1 MWRVESFLTQS
12 SSCCIKNHYLYLHIL
27 STAMHSCLI
36 FFYQATSINLM
47 IGDLLITCFQGV
59 QKEASGMKWVNEEHN
74 LSITSTSSSFITIAD
89 MAYFRVI
96 TSITSKKKKIQ
107 HDTMIKAHEF
117 RWNLYSRKT
126 SLFRKYTGTINLISI
141 ATETMIS
148 TMTAKKLILLAFTTY
163 VG

>member
-1 MWRVESFLTQS
+1 MFPLSIKWRKSWKNKLLWRVESFLTQS

-74 LSITSTSSSFITIAD
+74 LFITSTSSSFITIAD

-96 TSITSKKKKIQ
+96 TSITSKKKKKINMTQWSKPTNLGETYTAERQAFLENIQ
-107 HDTMIKAHEF
+107 AQLT
-117 RWNLYSRKT
+117 
-126 SLFRKYTGTINLISI
+126 LFQ
-141 ATETMIS
+141 
-148 TMTAKKLILLAFTTY
+148 
-163 VG
+163 